1 MYINRDKFNQFS
13 LAEISETNWNS
24 MLALGTVKTFK
35 AGAMLYEQ
43 GVEISELACIT
54 EGTVK
59 IVHLFDNGNE
69 KLYEQLFAPSFIG
82 AEALWNIGGKSFYP
96 TVIAL
101 TDVTVVEV
109 PVETAENFISDR
121 PDIIISLFQCVRNVL
136 CINRIRSVCS
146 IPMSMLQKA
155 AFAISFMRG
164 TDKDDE
170 GYVTVTHEELANL
183 IGISRAN
190 LTTALAELTER
201 GIICKKRGKLKIVD
215 NDALVDF
222 LNIPC

>member
-1 MYINRDKFNQFS
+1 MYINRDKFNCFS
-13 LAEISETNWNS
+13 LAEISETDWNS
-24 MLALGTVKTFK
+24 IISLGTVKTVK
-35 AGAMLYEQ
+35 ASAMLYEQ
-43 GVEISELACIT
+43 GMEISELACIT

-69 KLYEQLFAPSFIG
+69 KLYEHLHAPSFIG
-82 AEALWNIGGKSFYP
+82 AEALWNNGGKSFYP

-101 TDVTVVEV
+101 TDVTVSEV
-109 PVETAENFISDR
+109 PIETAESFISNK
-121 PDIIISLFQCVRNVL
+121 PDIIISMFQCIRNVM
-136 CINRIRSVCS
+136 CANRIRSVCA

-155 AFAISFMRG
+155 AFAITFMRAP
-164 TDKDDE
+164 DKDDE

-201 GIICKKRGKLKIVD
+201 GIICKKRGRLKIVD
-215 NDALVDF
+215 NDALTEL
-222 LNIPC
+222 LNIPF